1 MATKKVNIDIVAKDR
16 SQQALRQVR
25 GGLDGVK
32 KAVFNVRNALIGLG
46 GGLVIKSLV
55 NTGKEIESLQV
66 RLKFLFGSTE
76 EGAKAFDTLVK
87 FAGKVPFTLQEIA
100 QASGNLAVVSKDADE
115 LGKNLELVGNIAAVT
130 GLDFRITAEQ
140 IQRSLSAGI
149 ASAEIF
155 RERGVREMLGFTA
168 GTAVTLEETKKKL
181 DEVFGPNGKFGEAAK
196 FLGTTFDGTLS
207 MIQDKIFQFQL
218 GTNQAGF
225 FDFIKGGLITVNE
238 LLIKNQKQ
246 LNDFANRLGKG
257 LVAFIEE
264 AIVGFV
270 GLLNAT
276 KVVFKTIIAGIAGV
290 VDIINFLPPVVRE
303 LGILGFLT
311 LGTKGRVLVLALGLI
326 INQVKKLL
334 QKMGVDIDLSFGS
347 LEKVEESTKN
357 IRGFFDEVRANIE
370 KNTIATV
377 EFGEKIAEANAEAA
391 KLKRNISPFR
401 KELEDLNNKSLKD
414 LTTLSKQAFEIIE
427 MGIKGMSQGLA
438 ENIVTGKD
446 LKGTFQALADQ
457 ILIKILSTLI
467 EIAAKIALQVVLE
480 QTAIANLLV
489 KLGIEQQITA
499 EKEKQNKA
507 QKDKVKLQLVSTLL
521 GVPMMASGGSVMK
534 GMPTIVGERGP
545 ELFFPN
551 SSGQITQ
558 NARGTQ
564 GRSAV
569 VNFNINTIDSRGF
582 DEALVENRGTITA
595 IINNALT
602 ERGRGELV

>member
-1 MATKKVNIDIVAKDR
+1 
-16 SQQALRQVR
+16 
-25 GGLDGVK
+25 
-32 KAVFNVRNALIGLG
+32 
-46 GGLVIKSLV
+46 
-55 NTGKEIESLQV
+55 
-66 RLKFLFGSTE
+66 
-76 EGAKAFDTLVK
+76 
-87 FAGKVPFTLQEIA
+87 
-100 QASGNLAVVSKDADE
+100 
-115 LGKNLELVGNIAAVT
+115 
-130 GLDFRITAEQ
+130 
-140 IQRSLSAGI
+140 
-149 ASAEIF
+149 
-155 RERGVREMLGFTA
+155 
-168 GTAVTLEETKKKL
+168 
-181 DEVFGPNGKFGEAAK
+181 
-196 FLGTTFDGTLS
+196 

-290 VDIINFLPPVVRE
+290 IDIINFLPPVVRE

-357 IRGFFDEVRANIE
+357 IRGFFDDVRANIE

-499 EKEKQNKA
+499 EKDKQAKA
-507 QKDKVKLQLVSTLL
+507 QKDQNKQKFISMLL